1 MSRRVSILGE
11 PSSLGAYAP
20 GQENAPRAL
29 REAGLVERLRE
40 SGLEVVDHGDAEMA
54 RWRPDR
60 AGSPA
65 RWPMATSH
73 SCWAATAPSASG
85 R

>member
-1 MSRRVSILGE
+1 M

-20 GQENAPRAL
+20 GQENAPAAL
-29 REAGLVERLRE
+29 RAAGLVDRLE
-40 SGLEVVDHGDAEMA
+40 QAGLHVVDHGDGELA

-60 AGSPA
+60 DYPYAQNLFGVVRIVDETA
-65 RWPMATSH
+65 RRTIPVLRTKDS
-73 SCWAATAPSASG
+73 